1 MRSPFVLTNDVADP
15 TPDGWNKPVVHQLS
29 SDLLEQSALAFG
41 ALFVMVKYVL
51 PRMIDY
57 RFMGNINN
65 ASLIAD
71 LFMLPLLGYAISTLA
86 LGLGARK
93 LDKDTSPTMDLGAS
107 TKALL
112 EQNATQFE
120 VRQILQT
127 GITSYN

>member
-1 MRSPFVLTNDVADP
+1 MRSPFIMTNDVADP
-15 TPDGWNKPVVHQLS
+15 TPDGWNKPVIRQLS
-29 SDLLEQSALAFG
+29 GDLLEQSALAFG

-51 PRMIDY
+51 PRVIDY

-71 LFMLPLLGYAISTLA
+71 LFMLPLLGYAISMLA
-86 LGLGARK
+86 LGLAGSAI
-93 LDKDTSPTMDLGAS
+93 DKDTSPTVDLGAS

-112 EQNATQFE
+112 EQNANQFE
-120 VRQILQT
+120 VRQILLT